1 MHIDNIELAEPFM
14 SLFPRRTDLEAEIAE
29 DMERDGFDEAF
40 PLIVWDHIL
49 VDGYHRYY
57 AADKCRIHTLPVVEK
72 DFDSED
78 EAVLYGIRANARRR
92 HLSDAELVGVV
103 LEVDKRNRAIKER
116 IRLANLNHHPKC
128 SDSDLLKCS
137 ELNPKCSESNV
148 QQLDTRT
155 PQRSAKETAIEFGV
169 TENKIDNIRAI
180 HEHGTEEDIQE
191 VKDGKITIHKKAE
204 EIRNKKRTPA
214 KKITP
219 VDYRTD
225 AQKDFDN
232 AYSALV
238 NILVKFKRD
247 NYEGVSHT
255 LIRQEIQKLVDI
267 VRTQNEMEG
276 NNDELN

>member
-14 SLFPRRTDLEAEIAE
+14 SLFPRRADLEAEIAE

-57 AADKCRIHTLPVVEK
+57 AADKCRIHTIPVVEK

-137 ELNPKCSESNV
+137 ELNSKCSESNV

-191 VKDGKITIHKKAE
+191 VKDGKTTIHKKAE
-204 EIRNKKRTPA
+204 EVRERKRPERPLAERVAECRDKEFTEAFNRFFSAVRKA
-214 KKITP
+214 KLAEWRSVPKEL
-219 VDYRTD
+219 
-225 AQKDFDN
+225 
-232 AYSALV
+232 ALEKV
-238 NILVKFKRD
+238 N
-247 NYEGVSHT
+247 
-255 LIRQEIQKLVDI
+255 QLVDLI
-267 VRTQNEMEG
+267 TKG
-276 NNDELN
+276 G